1 MENAVKASKYK
12 IINELKS
19 LDFIKDILLIEPK
32 VRLCGELEIEP
43 YVEFSVNFQA
53 DYWYI
58 KYLLLRDQYVDLTN
72 EFESLFSE
80 PDLNIIW
87 LRLTDGNT
95 FVLEFNDGQPFLS
108 FLKENTLMKNYFE
121 LFTLSRL

>member
-1 MENAVKASKYK
+1 MENAVKGSKYK

-19 LDFIKDILLIEPK
+19 LAFIRDILLIEPK
-32 VRLCGELEIEP
+32 VRLYGELEIEP

-95 FVLEFNDGQPFLS
+95 FVLEFNDGQPFVS
-108 FLKENTLMKNYFE
+108 FLKENTSIKKYFE
-121 LFTLSRL
+121 LLTLNRL

>member
-19 LDFIKDILLIEPK
+19 LDFIKNILLIEPK

-95 FVLEFNDGQPFLS
+95 FVLEFNDGQPFVS
-108 FLKENTLMKNYFE
+108 FLKENTSIKNYFE